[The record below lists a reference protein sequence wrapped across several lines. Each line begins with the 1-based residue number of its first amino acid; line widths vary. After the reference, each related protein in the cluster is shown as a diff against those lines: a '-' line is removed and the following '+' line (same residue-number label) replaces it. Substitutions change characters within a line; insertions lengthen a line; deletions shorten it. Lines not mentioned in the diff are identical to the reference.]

1 MIRAALLAPAVVACG
16 LVACGLG
23 ACGRSQGVSDQQL
36 GSLVVEPKSSD
47 AAIDLD
53 RAGREPAELGR
64 ALARPYTKVI
74 GALGLHT
81 VAVNTATVIEEA
93 GQPVSELTDH
103 TTIENAEGG
112 GYRAVYTNSA
122 DYGRET
128 LYLPAAPA
136 AEPAAKARAASGML
150 YLRPRYQRWHGR
162 PPEAP
167 EEPLVLRDA
176 YYGAIA
182 ATWELIAHAAELT
195 DRGAVEVGG
204 RAGRK
209 IEIKLAP
216 GAAKPPRETLTQ
228 RAWREG
234 RSVEALTGEVVLD
247 AEHGAPLGLT
257 IAATIGFSREGRS
270 FLMKVKLDSTTSG
283 IGAPVALA
291 APPAA
296 EVVATP
302 GRLREVDD
310 RDFLLQGMA

>member
-1 MIRAALLAPAVVACG
+1 MIRAALLAFA
-16 LVACGLG
+16 LV

-64 ALARPYTKVI
+64 ALTRPYTKVV
-74 GALGLHT
+74 GTLGLHT
-81 VAVNTATVIEEA
+81 VAVATATVIEEA
-93 GQPVSELTDH
+93 GKPVSELTDH
-103 TTIENAEGG
+103 TTIENAESG

-128 LYLPAAPA
+128 LYLPGAATPTA
-136 AEPAAKARAASGML
+136 AAAGTAAAGML

-167 EEPLVLRDA
+167 EEPVLLRDA

-182 ATWELIAHAAELT
+182 ATWDLVAHAAELT
-195 DRGAVEVGG
+195 DRGAVQVGG

-209 IEIKLAP
+209 IEVKLAP
-216 GAAKPPRETLTQ
+216 GGAKPPRETLTQ

-247 AEHGAPLGLT
+247 AEHGVPLALQL
-257 IAATIGFSREGRS
+257 AATIGFSREGRR
-270 FLMKVKLDSTTSG
+270 FVM
-283 IGAPVALA
+283 
-291 APPAA
+291 
-296 EVVATP
+296 
-302 GRLREVDD
+302 
-310 RDFLLQGMA
+310 